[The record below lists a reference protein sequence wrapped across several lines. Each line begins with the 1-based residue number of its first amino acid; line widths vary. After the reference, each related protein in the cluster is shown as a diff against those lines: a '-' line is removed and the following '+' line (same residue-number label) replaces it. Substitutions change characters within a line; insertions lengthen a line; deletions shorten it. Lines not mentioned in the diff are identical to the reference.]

1 MRIKN
6 QLLKEQLTALPT
18 FEFTFVDKQMS
29 NIVIWDIKSHSW
41 CQKIAYF
48 APIKKTCTVLFFLEI
63 GNDAATSVYS

>member
-29 NIVIWDIKSHSW
+29 NIVIWDIKSHS
-41 CQKIAYF
+41 
-48 APIKKTCTVLFFLEI
+48 
-63 GNDAATSVYS
+63 